1 MNFLLGQKAYFQ
13 RRSVSFREG
22 ISVSDMY
29 SNFGYQYQIS
39 GGTSF
44 EVLGLDLEYSMK
56 DRSKIGK

>member
-13 RRSVSFREG
+13 RRSVSFSEG

-29 SNFGYQYQIS
+29 SNFDYQIS

-44 EVLGLDLEYSMK
+44 EVLGLDLEYSMR
-56 DRSKIGK
+56 DRSKTGK